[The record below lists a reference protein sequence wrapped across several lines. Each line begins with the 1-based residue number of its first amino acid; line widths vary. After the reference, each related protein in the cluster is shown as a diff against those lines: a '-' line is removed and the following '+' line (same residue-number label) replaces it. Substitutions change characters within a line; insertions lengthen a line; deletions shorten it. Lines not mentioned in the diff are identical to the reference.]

1 MSLQEDIYNKLKK
14 AIMRGELN
22 PGEKLYETE
31 IAKQLDV
38 SRTPVREAFRRLQVD
53 GDVTFLPNKGVFVTK
68 HPPSEIKEIYDIIG
82 VLEGYAAE
90 LAADSITPEGVAV
103 LREFQARLTRFAAD
117 RKYHEYAEENYRF
130 HEYLIGL
137 SRNATLFKSIA
148 GLRSSIYRY
157 RFISVTIPGY
167 LEKYV
172 AEHEMI
178 IDALEQK
185 NTALAGEYMKAH
197 VDFVKDI
204 LVAFLE
210 ENQTI

>member
-14 AIMRGELN
+14 SIMRGGLN

-31 IAKQLDV
+31 IAKQLNV

-53 GDVTFLPNKGVFVTK
+53 GDITFVPNKGVFVTK
-68 HPPSEIKEIYDIIG
+68 HPPSEIREIYDLIG

-90 LAADSITPEGVAV
+90 LAAEEVSPEGLTY
-103 LREFQARLTRFAAD
+103 LRESQARLTRFAAD
-117 RKYHEYAEENYRF
+117 KKYHEYAEENYKF

-137 SRNATLFKSIA
+137 SRNATLMKTIA
-148 GLRSSIYRY
+148 GLRSRIYRY

-167 LEKYV
+167 LDKYV

-178 IDALEQK
+178 IQALEEK
-185 NTALAGEYMKAH
+185 DTVLAGERMKVH
-197 VDFVKDI
+197 VNFVKDI
-204 LVAFLE
+204 LIAFLE
-210 ENQTI
+210 EKQSF